1 MKINSVRIQNFR
13 SYKEETIIS
22 FNELTA
28 FVGQN
33 DIGKSTILEALDI
46 FFHEGKGLIKIDKE
60 DINKSEK
67 QLGNT
72 DVVITVSFTDL
83 PRTVLLD
90 DTNETTL
97 EAEYLLNVHNE
108 LQVKKIFKNASSPK
122 ILLIANHPTNN
133 SCELLL
139 HKKQNDLVK
148 RIDELGLECEDRRKN
163 AVMRKAI
170 WNHFRDDL
178 QLKEIEL
185 EVNSKDGDIKSIWE
199 KLQQSLPYYSL
210 FQSDRKNS
218 DGDNEIQDPLKVAV
232 KHILNSQDLQETLK
246 GIAQHVQ
253 NALQQVSNLTL
264 SKLQEMN
271 PDVASSLHPKIDVE
285 SLKWADVFKNVS
297 ITGDEDIPINKRG
310 SGIKRLVLI
319 NFFRAEAERR
329 QKENKNSS
337 IVYAIEEPE
346 TSQHKKHQ
354 DLLISALINLSRQAN
369 TQVIITTHSANVVKS
384 LGHDNIRLVISDE
397 HNYKEVR
404 KVEKQ
409 ILPSPSLNEINYLAF
424 GDISEEFHNELYGYL
439 QEKAID
445 ESPNNSTEK
454 DFDAW
459 LQAKGCLQQKTWIR
473 IKKDGTRS
481 INNVTI
487 QTYVRNHYHHPEN
500 TLNVKYTQTELEDS
514 LQKMTEIAKCLL

>member
-148 RIDELGLECEDRRKN
+148 RIDELDIECEDRRKN

-253 NALQQVSNLTL
+253 NV
-264 SKLQEMN
+264 
-271 PDVASSLHPKIDVE
+271 PY
-285 SLKWADVFKNVS
+285 
-297 ITGDEDIPINKRG
+297 NKF
-310 SGIKRLVLI
+310 LI
-319 NFFRAEAERR
+319 
-329 QKENKNSS
+329 
-337 IVYAIEEPE
+337 
-346 TSQHKKHQ
+346 
-354 DLLISALINLSRQAN
+354 
-369 TQVIITTHSANVVKS
+369 
-384 LGHDNIRLVISDE
+384 
-397 HNYKEVR
+397 
-404 KVEKQ
+404 
-409 ILPSPSLNEINYLAF
+409 
-424 GDISEEFHNELYGYL
+424 
-439 QEKAID
+439 
-445 ESPNNSTEK
+445 
-454 DFDAW
+454 
-459 LQAKGCLQQKTWIR
+459 
-473 IKKDGTRS
+473 
-481 INNVTI
+481 
-487 QTYVRNHYHHPEN
+487 
-500 TLNVKYTQTELEDS
+500 
-514 LQKMTEIAKCLL
+514 